1 MMDNKVEGEEHKE
14 EEQKKEQEKPIE
26 IQPPKE
32 VEKKPVGLAS
42 QVKEMNEK
50 IDMMTQAKTSK
61 AKKKEFKLPFGM
73 KGQLKK
79 LAKQNKVQIIYLQH
93 NRNIKPTTAEIKEGM
108 IIIDD
113 KVYDGSTDGVW
124 LWNGKIPTMLI
135 AEWDLK
141 PVTADRLLGK
151 AIEDKSISHPQ
162 RIIIRAIEI
171 SELLQARGKV
181 SSKMLIWGAI
191 GLAIVGY
198 VLFANPTGAG

>member
-1 MMDNKVEGEEHKE
+1 
-14 EEQKKEQEKPIE
+14 
-26 IQPPKE
+26 
-32 VEKKPVGLAS
+32 
-42 QVKEMNEK
+42 
-50 IDMMTQAKTSK
+50 
-61 AKKKEFKLPFGM
+61 M
-73 KGQLKK
+73 KRKLKK
-79 LAKQNKVQIIYLQH
+79 HAKQNKVQIIYLQH